1 MKWEYVIVVIT
12 INMRILVVIVTGIVV
27 ILGMVVEA
35 NAMRGVTA
43 EYMRRRWIQG
53 QSASVK
59 IHHEI
64 PAGVHAEY
72 IRRRQVERQQVAA
85 KIHARQPTLHIRQH
99 LRQSSRGSYTYL
111 NMLQR
116 KNKKSKTKRLR
127 R

>member
-1 MKWEYVIVVIT
+1 
-12 INMRILVVIVTGIVV
+12 MRILVVIVTCLVV

>member
-12 INMRILVVIVTGIVV
+12 INMRILVVIVTGLVV

-72 IRRRQVERQQVAA
+72 RRRRQVERQPTPTKIYA
-85 KIHARQPTLHIRQH
+85 KLPAKEHRRQPNPHVRQH
-99 LRQSSRGSYTYL
+99 LRQSSRGSVYI
-111 NMLQR
+111 
-116 KNKKSKTKRLR
+116 
-127 R
+127 